1 MQRAVRQMVKAL
13 NTSGSGSSNVVEM
26 AGFDALRRRQYSAE
40 HFSRHGELVREA
52 RKGFELQ
59 ARAVAQL
66 ADRVDADYERALDIL
81 LECRGRI
88 VVCGIGKSGL
98 VGRKLAATFASTGS
112 PSLFLHPAE
121 ALHGD
126 LGMLTEHDVALLVC
140 YSGETPE
147 VTRLLPCLEAMGMP
161 SIALVGAME
170 STLAR
175 AADVALDVSVEREVC
190 PYNLAPT
197 TSALAALAMGDALA
211 VSLMRARGFSERDFA
226 RFHPGG
232 SLGRRFLRVADV
244 MQKEALP
251 LVVPT
256 TLVCDALFAMTQ
268 RRWGLAIV
276 VDDNDQLVGL
286 VTDGDL
292 RRALRKR
299 PNLLATPVSE
309 IMTPSPV
316 TIHERAPVTE
326 ADECMQSLRLKALI
340 VLNDEH
346 RVSGVIEVFK

>member
-1 MQRAVRQMVKAL
+1 MVKAL
-13 NTSGSGSSNVVEM
+13 NPSGGGSSNVVEM
-26 AGFDALRRRQYSAE
+26 AGFDALRRRHHSSE
-40 HFSRHGELVREA
+40 RISRYGDLAREA
-52 RKGFELQ
+52 RMGFELQ
-59 ARAVAQL
+59 AKAL
-66 ADRVDADYERALDIL
+66 AELAHRVDADYEHALDIL
-81 LECRGRI
+81 RECRGRV

-126 LGMLTEHDVALLVC
+126 LGMLTQHDVVLFVC

-147 VTRLLPCLEAMGMP
+147 VTRLLPCFDALGVP
-161 SIALVGAME
+161 SIALVGVMD

-197 TSALAALAMGDALA
+197 TSTLAALAMGDALA

-232 SLGRRFLRVADV
+232 ALGRRFLRVADV
-244 MQKEALP
+244 MQKDALP
-251 LVVPT
+251 LVLPT
-256 TLVCDALFAMTQ
+256 TLVCDALFVMTQ

-276 VDDNDQLVGL
+276 VDESEQLLGL

-292 RRALRKR
+292 RRALGKR

-316 TIHERAPVTE
+316 TIHECAPVTQ
-326 ADECMQSLRLKALI
+326 ADECMQNLRLKALI
-340 VLNDEH
+340 VLNEEH